1 MPAGYGHDMDIRML
15 QMFSPSI
22 YKPLEIILKMRLK
35 KVSLSQGVKL
45 VIANNLLKVLSDFLS
60 NRKQRVV
67 LNNQFSKWAMW
78 KLGFV
83 KAQFLERYYLWYILM
98 TYMTTYRQ
106 ILSYSRMISHSFTAV
121 TSLGHC
127 GIHLNNDL
135 RKISE

>member
-1 MPAGYGHDMDIRML
+1 MDIRML

-67 LNNQFSKWAMW
+67 LNNQFSKWAM
-78 KLGFV
+78 
-83 KAQFLERYYLWYILM
+83 
-98 TYMTTYRQ
+98 
-106 ILSYSRMISHSFTAV
+106 
-121 TSLGHC
+121 
-127 GIHLNNDL
+127 
-135 RKISE
+135 